1 VQLWREVIARL
12 AAEPA
17 ALPEPNPRWGV
28 DRVID
33 EAPTPSFA
41 DIPNF
46 DTLLPTALRFFTVRG
61 RPVAFSRLSP
71 RTTSQRLIF
80 G

>member
-1 VQLWREVIARL
+1 LREVIAGL

-17 ALPEPNPRWGV
+17 PLPEPKPRWGV

-33 EAPTPSFA
+33 EARRHLFV

-61 RPVAFSRLSP
+61 RPVGFSRLSP